1 MHRTRAGA
9 GLAVLGLGFLAAF
22 GCSPSSGPAT
32 PVVAPNR
39 TYHFVIDASGYP
51 VVGASVEA
59 RTDAATY
66 SATGD
71 SHGGATILIP
81 NGQALPDH
89 VVFTAN
95 SFAIMPAAV
104 AAGAQAGLEA
114 DVLVHCSGRPG
125 TILVRGATLKRL
137 GDGIADGGTANEFQ
151 VSPDGTQADFAF
163 ALFAIPTRMPAYR
176 LSVRGLEALVE
187 LRVNGHLVGRLRPS
201 SDVNA
206 LTVQSDT
213 LLGVPANVFELTQN
227 VFTIKTV
234 GLPSNPANLDDV
246 ELGALLVYYP

>member
-9 GLAVLGLGFLAAF
+9 GLAVLGLGVLVAF
-22 GCSPSSGPAT
+22 GCSPSSGPAS

-51 VVGASVEA
+51 VVNASVEA
-59 RTDAATY
+59 RTGAATY

-71 SHGGATILIP
+71 AHGGATIVIP
-81 NGQALPDH
+81 NGQTLPGH
-89 VVFTAN
+89 VVFTVN
-95 SFAIMPAAV
+95 SFAIMPAAA

-137 GDGIADGGTANEFQ
+137 GDGIADGGTPNEFQ

-163 ALFAIPTRMPAYR
+163 ALLAIPTRMVAR
-176 LSVRGLEALVE
+176 RS
-187 LRVNGHLVGRLRPS
+187 
-201 SDVNA
+201 
-206 LTVQSDT
+206 
-213 LLGVPANVFELTQN
+213 
-227 VFTIKTV
+227 
-234 GLPSNPANLDDV
+234 
-246 ELGALLVYYP
+246 